1 MMHNI
6 PGEIFRVSYG
16 DLCYMRRNMI
26 PTLVSTLVGPLLY
39 LVAFG
44 YGMRAG
50 DSDYIA
56 YVIPG
61 IIAISSMNSGFSAS
75 SQKIVIQ
82 RLFHSSFDELI
93 LCPMHMTSVI
103 FGKCM
108 MGIIR
113 GLVGGLII
121 ICLGMLLTSGLCIS
135 AGLILAML
143 MSSVT
148 FSLLGV
154 AAGLLANSTPTL
166 TMFNSIIILPM
177 SFMCGTLFDVNALPS
192 VVADIVWALPLSHTT
207 SILRSVAIGTEV
219 DWVSVVIL
227 MAYMLL
233 FYTICHIV
241 IRKKLY

>member
-1 MMHNI
+1 MHNI
-6 PGEIFRVSYG
+6 PGEIIRVAYG
-16 DLCYMRRNMI
+16 DLCYMRRNLVQ
-26 PTLVSTLVGPLLY
+26 TLVSTLVGPLLY
-39 LVAFG
+39 LIAFG

-50 DSDYIA
+50 DSSYIA

-61 IIAISSMNSGFSAS
+61 IVAISSMNSGFSAS

-93 LCPMHMTSVI
+93 LCPMHTTSVI

-113 GLVGGLII
+113 GMVGGLII
-121 ICLGMLLTSGLCIS
+121 MMLGMLLTDGLHITIW
-135 AGLILAML
+135 LILAML
-143 MSSVT
+143 ASSVT

-177 SFMCGTLFDVNALPS
+177 SFMCGTLFDVNALPA
-192 VVADIVWALPLSHTT
+192 VVADVVWALPLSHTT
-207 SILRSVAIGTEV
+207 SILRSAATCSGVEWI
-219 DWVSVVIL
+219 SVLIL
-227 MAYMLL
+227 IAYMVA
-233 FYTICHIV
+233 FYAICHIV